1 MRVRH
6 LSWGL
11 ALLLPAL
18 LAGQAPTRASLAV
31 RDVPLVEALLR
42 LRREG
47 GVPVAWRGDQLP
59 PGHRVTLSRRDV
71 PVIELLSELLAGT
84 GLRVEQAASGNFLV
98 LPRDGAGGGES
109 AGLGW
114 SSGVAELDQLIVT
127 GSATG
132 PAPGREQPT
141 AITAVDE
148 ADLRESPHRRLADQV
163 RAFLPGAVSW
173 DRGGAGPPPSL
184 GGVRGVASFIS
195 RAPKVYIDGIEAASP
210 ELFTLIDG
218 RAVTGLELVHG
229 PQGAALYG
237 PDALNGVIQVVTDHG
252 ASAPPRVAPR
262 GALVAGGLDRA
273 DAGRE
278 SWGEAAVGAAGRTGG
293 GSFSLLGSRT
303 RLGGEPAALADVWRA
318 HAGGEVGVG
327 RVTVRASGWLARHEA
342 PLERL
347 TPATGEFAARVVPE
361 RDERG
366 AALTVRHR
374 VSDVV
379 TQSLTAGAHRV
390 AGGREPFRSPI
401 LPPVLPLGATNETA
415 RRLTLRWAGSATAGA
430 TELSVGA
437 EVGDRDLRRSARQAD
452 GSADLSALS
461 TEGLTSRGAFAQ
473 VRTRL
478 GGLVISGGGRVDRVS
493 SVGAAAESPSAFT
506 AGAAWTL
513 PVGVHTVRLRGAWGR
528 ATRPPEPGMSQ
539 AQSGGQLVQE
549 ANPALR
555 SERQSGVEL
564 GAEWHAVG
572 GGWFRATWFNQQ
584 ARDLLQQVDLRRAVG
599 TARTTQFQ
607 NVGEIGNR
615 GVEVD
620 GGWQWGSLALAGRW
634 HQVHSRIE
642 RLSPRYTGEFAV
654 GDTPLEVPSSTG
666 SAALRYSRGGARV
679 ELGATWIG
687 PWTGFD
693 WVLVSRVEQGTAA
706 NRDSPRDFWLDY
718 AGVVRPMLG
727 LSVPLVGSLSA
738 WGRLEWTTRRTAV
751 LRDNL
756 SPPVARSVLVGVE
769 MR

>member
-1 MRVRH
+1 M
-6 LSWGL
+6 
-11 ALLLPAL
+11 LPAV
-18 LAGQAPTRASLAV
+18 LAAQTPTHASLEV

-47 GVPVAWRGDQLP
+47 GVPIAWRGDQLP
-59 PGHRVTLSRRDV
+59 TGHRVTLSRRDT
-71 PVIELLSELLAGT
+71 PVAELLAEVLAGT
-84 GLRVEQAASGNFLV
+84 GLRVERAASGNLLV
-98 LPRDGAGGGES
+98 LPTEGTWHGSSERAGM
-109 AGLGW
+109 ALA
-114 SSGVAELDQLIVT
+114 SGIAELDQLIVT

-141 AITAVDE
+141 AVTAVGE

-210 ELFTLIDG
+210 ELFTLLDG

-237 PDALNGVIQVVTDHG
+237 PDALNGVMQVVTDHG
-252 ASAPPRVAPR
+252 TSAPARMVPR

-278 SWGEAAVGAAGRTGG
+278 NWGEAAVGAAGRTGG
-293 GSFSLLGSRT
+293 GSVSLLGSRT
-303 RLGGEPAALADVWRA
+303 RLGGDPVALADVWRA
-318 HAGGEVGVG
+318 HAGGELAWGAVK
-327 RVTVRASGWLARHEA
+327 VRASGWLAQHEA

-347 TPATGEFAARVVPE
+347 TPTTGSFATRVVPE
-361 RDERG
+361 REERG

-374 VSDVV
+374 LSDHL

-401 LPPVLPLGATNETA
+401 LPPTLPLGATNETA
-415 RRLTLRWAGSATAGA
+415 RRLTLRWAGTAAVGA

-461 TEGLTSRGAFAQ
+461 NEALTTRGAFAQ
-473 VRTRL
+473 VRTRWR
-478 GGLVISGGGRVDRVS
+478 GLVVSGGGRVDRVS
-493 SVGAAAESPSAFT
+493 SVGVAAESPSAFT
-506 AGAAWTL
+506 VGAAWTL
-513 PVGVHTVRLRGAWGR
+513 PVGLSTVRLRGAWGR

-539 AQSGGQLVQE
+539 AQSGGQLVQQ

-572 GGWFRATWFNQQ
+572 GGWLRATWFDQQ
-584 ARDLLQQVDLRRAVG
+584 ARDLLQQVDLRRPVG

-615 GVEVD
+615 GVELD
-620 GGWQWGSLALAGRW
+620 GGWQWGAIAVAGRW
-634 HQVHSRIE
+634 HQVRSRIE
-642 RLSPRYTGEFAV
+642 RLSPTYTGEFAV
-654 GDTPLEVPSSTG
+654 GDAPLEVPSSTG

-693 WVLVSRVEQGTAA
+693 WVLVSRVEQGLAPD
-706 NRDSPRDFWLDY
+706 RDSQRDFWLDY

-727 LSVPLVGSLSA
+727 VSVPLVGALSA
-738 WGRLEWTTRRTAV
+738 WGRLEWTTRRSAL

>member
-1 MRVRH
+1 M
-6 LSWGL
+6 
-11 ALLLPAL
+11 LLLPAA
-18 LAGQAPTRASLAV
+18 LAGQEPLRASLEV

-42 LRREG
+42 LRRESG
-47 GVPVAWRGDQLP
+47 APIAWRGDQLP
-59 PGHRVTLSRRDV
+59 PRHRVTISRRDL
-71 PVIELLSELLAGT
+71 PVIDVLTAVLAGT
-84 GLRVEQAASGNFLV
+84 GLRVERSASGNFLV
-98 LPRDGAGGGES
+98 LPAVGSGDGSTMPAGV
-109 AGLGW
+109 ALA
-114 SSGVAELDQLIVT
+114 SGIAELDQLIVT

-141 AITAVDE
+141 AVTAVDE

-210 ELFTLIDG
+210 ELFTLLDG

-237 PDALNGVIQVVTDHG
+237 PDALNGVMQVVTDHG
-252 ASAPPRVAPR
+252 NSASRQAVPR
-262 GALVAGGLDRA
+262 GALVAGGIDRA

-278 SWGEAAVGAAGRTGG
+278 SWGEAAAGMAGHAGG

-303 RLGGEPAALADVWRA
+303 RLGGDPVSLADIWRA
-318 HAGGEVGVG
+318 HAGGELVLG
-327 RVTVRASGWLARHEA
+327 TIAVRASGWLAQHEA

-347 TPATGEFAARVVPE
+347 TPATGEFATRVVPE
-361 RDERG
+361 REERG

-374 VSDVV
+374 VSDNV
-379 TQSLTAGAHRV
+379 TQSLTAGAHRI

-401 LPPVLPLGATNETA
+401 LAPTLPLGATQERA
-415 RRLTLRWAGSATAGA
+415 RRLTLRWAGTAVAGA

-437 EVGDRDLRRSARQAD
+437 ETGERDLRRSARQAD
-452 GSADLSALS
+452 GSVDLSALS
-461 TEGLTSRGAFAQ
+461 DESLTTRGAFAQ

-478 GGLVISGGGRVDRVS
+478 GGLVISGGGRIDRVS
-493 SVGAAAESPSAFT
+493 SVGAEAESPSAFT

-513 PVGVHTVRLRGAWGR
+513 PVGLHTVRFRGAWGR

-572 GGWFRATWFNQQ
+572 GGWLRATWFDQQ
-584 ARDLLQQVDLRRAVG
+584 AEELLQQVDLRRTVG
-599 TARTTQFQ
+599 TARVTQFQ

-615 GVEVD
+615 GVELD

-634 HQVHSRIE
+634 HYVRSRIE
-642 RLSPRYTGEFAV
+642 RLSPSYTGEFAV

-666 SAALRYSRGGARV
+666 SAAIRYSRGGARV
-679 ELGATWIG
+679 EVGATWIG

-693 WVLVSRVEQGTAA
+693 WVLVSRVEQGIAA
-706 NRDSPRDFWLDY
+706 DRDSPRDFWLDY

-727 LSVPLVGSLSA
+727 VTLPLAGGLSA
-738 WGRLEWTTRRTAV
+738 WGRLEWTTRRTAL

-769 MR
+769 LR